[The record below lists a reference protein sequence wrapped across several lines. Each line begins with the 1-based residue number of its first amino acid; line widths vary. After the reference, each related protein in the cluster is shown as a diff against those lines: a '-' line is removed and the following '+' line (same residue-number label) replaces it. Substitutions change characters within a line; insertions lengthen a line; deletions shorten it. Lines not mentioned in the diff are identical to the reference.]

1 MPLRFGKKDEE
12 GQTTVESILSV
23 ADELAKLTNLKVQG
37 MITEEE
43 FIRMKQELEKSQN

>member
-1 MPLRFGKKDEE
+1 MPLRFVKNDIKTID
-12 GQTTVESILSV
+12 SILFI

-43 FIRMKQELEKSQN
+43 FNKIKQELEKSQN

>member
-1 MPLRFGKKDEE
+1 MSLRFGKNDAKTI
-12 GQTTVESILSV
+12 GLRLSI

-43 FIRMKQELEKSQN
+43 FIRIKQELEKSQN